1 MGLQRCV
8 NSCFTRT
15 LNSSAKA
22 LQVVKPLIIEVYIV
36 ANANGTGQVTVFF
49 LFIYLFFLLL
59 SANEKST
66 FA

>member
-8 NSCFTRT
+8 NSFFTRT

-36 ANANGTGQVTVFF
+36 ANANGTGQVRVFV
-49 LFIYLFFLLL
+49 LFIYLFFFFVV
-59 SANEKST
+59 S
-66 FA
+66 